1 MQQSLQNILQES
13 RHTPHDNHLEE
24 VLFVR
29 IQKKV
34 QYISR
39 VKTLL
44 YGLVG
49 IFSSISLYLYA
60 HSVLSEIANSGAYG
74 YFHLIL
80 DEDMSTVFFVIKEM
94 LYAIVESLP
103 IMSMTLSLGLLFIL
117 MISIEGVLVSSRTRF
132 MYKPTN
138 N

>member
-1 MQQSLQNILQES
+1 MQQSLQNILRES
-13 RHTPHDNHLEE
+13 RHIPHDNHLEE

-39 VKTLL
+39 IKTIA

-60 HSVLSEIANSGAYG
+60 NSVLTEITNSGAYG

-80 DEDMSTVFFVIKEM
+80 GEDMSTVFFVMKEM

-117 MISIEGVLVSSRTRF
+117 MISIEGILVSSRIRF